1 MPKISINASCPCGSG
16 DKYKKCC
23 RIYHQGAKA
32 PDALTL
38 MKTRYSAYAAN
49 EYAYIIKT
57 THPKNPDYSIEMQ
70 TWKTSILAF
79 SNHTEFLGLEIIEF
93 IDTPHEAFATFT
105 AHLSSGILNE
115 KSRFLKTD
123 GKWLYVDGVL
133 F

>member
-1 MPKISINASCPCGSG
+1 MSKISINALCPCGSG
-16 DKYKKCC
+16 NKYKKCC
-23 RIYHQGAKA
+23 RIYHQGTKA

-38 MKTRYSAYAAN
+38 MKTRYSAYAVK

-57 THPKNPDYSIEMQ
+57 THPENPDYSIETQ

-79 SNHTEFLGLEIIEF
+79 SKTTEFLGLEIIEF
-93 IDTPHEAFATFT
+93 TDGPNEAFVTFT
-105 AHLSSGILNE
+105 AHLSGGTLNE

>member
-1 MPKISINASCPCGSG
+1 MSKISINALCPCGSG
-16 DKYKKCC
+16 NKYKKCC

-57 THPKNPDYSIEMQ
+57 THPENPDYSIETQ

-79 SNHTEFLGLEIIEF
+79 SKNTEFLGLEIIEF
-93 IDTPHEAFATFT
+93 TDNPNEAFVAFT
-105 AHLSSGILNE
+105 AHLSGGTLNE